1 MTAYGRATLDHA
13 VGHFTAEV
21 QSLNRRYLECTII
34 LPRELC
40 RFESDIK
47 KWVSSV
53 VSRGQVSVKL
63 HAEFFNSTPVDAKPN
78 LPLAR
83 QLKAAWD
90 EIAKELHQPKDSF
103 KLEMLANI
111 EDIIIYDSNLQDEE
125 TFRNILHN
133 VINMALTRLLEM
145 KEIEGEAMEQE
156 IIQRLNIISDSLKKI
171 AVKAPTATKKFRQ
184 KLVERLEEILAGS
197 VENEERIL
205 REVGV
210 FAEKIDIAEEIVRL
224 ESHINQF
231 KDLLEK
237 PMGSV
242 GKTFDFLLQEM
253 NRETNTIG
261 SKSAELEVSQLV
273 VEMKSE
279 LERIREQVQNI
290 E

>member
-1 MTAYGRATLDHA
+1 MTAYGRASLDHA
-13 VGHFTAEV
+13 VGHFTVEV
-21 QSLNRRYLECTII
+21 QSLNRRYLECSII
-34 LPRELC
+34 LPRELR

-53 VSRGQVSVKL
+53 VSRGQVSVKV
-63 HAEFFNSTPVDAKPN
+63 HAEFLNSTPVDAKPN

-90 EIAKELHQPKDSF
+90 EIAKELHLPKDSF
-103 KLEMLANI
+103 SLGMLAGV

-133 VINMALTRLLEM
+133 VVNMALARLIDM
-145 KEIEGEAMEQE
+145 KEVEGEAMEQE
-156 IIQRLNIISDSLKKI
+156 ISQRLTIISDSLKKI
-171 AVKAPTATKKFRQ
+171 AVKAPMATKKFRK
-184 KLVERLEEILAGS
+184 KLVERLEEILGGS
-197 VENEERIL
+197 VENEEKIL
-205 REVGV
+205 REVGIY
-210 FAEKIDIAEEIVRL
+210 AEKIDIVEEIVRL

-231 KDLLEK
+231 KDLLEN
-237 PMGSV
+237 PIGTV
-242 GKTFDFLLQEM
+242 GKTFEFFLQEM

-273 VEMKSE
+273 VEIKSE